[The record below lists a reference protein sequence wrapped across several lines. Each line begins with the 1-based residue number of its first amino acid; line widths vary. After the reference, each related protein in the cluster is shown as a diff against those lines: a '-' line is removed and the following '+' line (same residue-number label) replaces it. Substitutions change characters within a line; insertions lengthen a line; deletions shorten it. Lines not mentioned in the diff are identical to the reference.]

1 MTRTRAIVVA
11 IVALLAVG
19 GVGIW
24 FAFDQVLSGDSVPAL
39 TLPTSAP
46 SATADA
52 GAATADPAAS
62 SDPAATA
69 AATATAAAPGGAVTA
84 ESLAGDW
91 TIVTDA
97 STAGY
102 RVRERLAQL
111 SADSDAVGRS
121 TTGVTG
127 TATLTLSGDKL
138 QVTAAT
144 IGVDTTT
151 IASDRSQRDNRMRN
165 EGLQTDSFPTATF
178 TLTAPVDVP
187 ADALTGTVVGR
198 DPPRRPDAPR
208 RDQER
213 RHPGQGAALNGQIQV
228 AGLDHVPAERLLD
241 HRARTS
247 AGSSSR
253 SPTRARSSSW
263 STSRRA
269 SAVAGGR
276 TPPRLLRVDAAR
288 IELLADQ
295 PQLLGGRRRASRRGP
310 AATATSQP
318 IVSRTSS
325 TVAPGWSESS
335 RISPVVVEV
344 VDAEVGDDDARA
356 AAEPAALAPD
366 PLGLLGAAEVAR
378 ATSGSRSSRRSCAC
392 SGA

>member
-165 EGLQTDSFPTATF
+165 EGLQTDSFPTASF

-187 ADALTGTVVGR
+187 ADALTGTVVDVTLHG
-198 DPPRRPDAPR
+198 DLTLHGVTKSVDIPAKA
-208 RDQER
+208 Q
-213 RHPGQGAALNGQIQV
+213 LSNGQIQIQ
-228 AGLDHVPAERLLD
+228 
-241 HRARTS
+241 
-247 AGSSSR
+247 GSITFPLSDYSITA
-253 SPTRARSSSW
+253 PNI
-263 STSRRA
+263 
-269 SAVAGGR
+269 GGF
-276 TPPRLLRVDAAR
+276 
-288 IELLADQ
+288 
-295 PQLLGGRRRASRRGP
+295 
-310 AATATSQP
+310 
-318 IVSRTSS
+318 IVSIADEGTLEFLVTFSK
-325 TVAPGWSESS
+325 
-335 RISPVVVEV
+335 
-344 VDAEVGDDDARA
+344 
-356 AAEPAALAPD
+356 
-366 PLGLLGAAEVAR
+366 
-378 ATSGSRSSRRSCAC
+378 
-392 SGA
+392 

>member
-39 TLPTSAP
+39 TLPSAAP

-52 GAATADPAAS
+52 GAASADPAAS
-62 SDPAATA
+62 DDP
-69 AATATAAAPGGAVTA
+69 AATATAAAPGGSVTA
-84 ESLAGDW
+84 ASLAGDW
-91 TIVTDA
+91 TIATDA

-165 EGLQTDSFPTATF
+165 EGLQTDSFPTASF
-178 TLTAPVDVP
+178 TLTAPVDIP
-187 ADALTGTVVGR
+187 ADALTGAVVDVTLHG
-198 DPPRRPDAPR
+198 DLTLHGVTKSVDIPAKA
-208 RDQER
+208 Q
-213 RHPGQGAALNGQIQV
+213 LSNGQIQIQ
-228 AGLDHVPAERLLD
+228 
-241 HRARTS
+241 
-247 AGSSSR
+247 GSITFPLSDYSITA
-253 SPTRARSSSW
+253 PNI
-263 STSRRA
+263 
-269 SAVAGGR
+269 GGFI
-276 TPPRLLRVDAAR
+276 VS
-288 IELLADQ
+288 IADQ
-295 PQLLGGRRRASRRGP
+295 GTLEFLVTFSK
-310 AATATSQP
+310 
-318 IVSRTSS
+318 
-325 TVAPGWSESS
+325 
-335 RISPVVVEV
+335 
-344 VDAEVGDDDARA
+344 
-356 AAEPAALAPD
+356 
-366 PLGLLGAAEVAR
+366 
-378 ATSGSRSSRRSCAC
+378 
-392 SGA
+392 